1 MKKGCLIGCAVVLAL
16 IVAFVGFTLYLLFAD
31 SVQITTDIAY
41 YQALSGE
48 VEGPNSLPILGE
60 QVDIYCPYEMPK
72 LSALEPCEEM
82 HFLYQARRVIVFQS
96 HSYILRLRYDAA
108 GYDAQMAAFEG
119 AYDWES
125 ELIPGETEG
134 VAPYFALDGYRF
146 RCVEGGYYPKEMLCI
161 GTREEE
167 HEIVILY
174 FHDQDLDFVGPDM
187 AAFLRDETCWSEVVG
202 E

>member
-134 VAPYFALDGYRF
+134 VAPDFALDGYRF

-161 GTREEE
+161 GTREED

-174 FHDQDLDFVGPDM
+174 FHDQDLDFVSPDM

>member
-16 IVAFVGFTLYLLFAD
+16 IVAFVGFTLYLLFTD

-82 HFLYQARRVIVFQS
+82 HFLYQARRVIVFES

-108 GYDAQMAAFEG
+108 GYEAQMAAFEE
-119 AYDWES
+119 AYDWRTEP
-125 ELIPGETEG
+125 IAGETEG
-134 VAPYFALDGYRF
+134 VSPDFELDGYKF
-146 RCVEGGYYPKEMLCI
+146 RCAEGGYYPKEMLCI

-174 FHDQDLDFVGPDM
+174 FYDQDLDFVRPDM
-187 AAFLRDETCWSEVVG
+187 AGFLLDETCWNEVAG
-202 E
+202 K

>member
-1 MKKGCLIGCAVVLAL
+1 MKKGCCIGCAVVLAL
-16 IVAFVGFTLYLLFAD
+16 IVAFIGFMLYLLFAD
-31 SVQITTDIAY
+31 SVQNTTDIAY
-41 YQALSGE
+41 YQALSE
-48 VEGPNSLPILGE
+48 ETEGPNSLPILGE
-60 QVDIYCPYEMPK
+60 QIDIYCPYEMPK

-82 HFLYQARRVIVFQS
+82 HFLYQARRVIVFEF

-108 GYDAQMAAFEG
+108 GYEAQMAAFEE
-119 AYDWES
+119 AYDWKT

-134 VAPYFALDGYRF
+134 VAPDFALDGYRF

-161 GTREEE
+161 GTREED

-174 FHDQDLDFVGPDM
+174 FHDQDLDFVSPDM

>member
-1 MKKGCLIGCAVVLAL
+1 MKKGCCIGCAVVLAL
-16 IVAFVGFTLYLLFAD
+16 IVAFIGFTLYLLFAD
-31 SVQITTDIAY
+31 SVQNTTDIAY

-48 VEGPNSLPILGE
+48 TEGPNSLPILGE
-60 QVDIYCPYEMPK
+60 QIDIYCPYEMPK
-72 LSALEPCEEM
+72 LSGLEPCEEM

-108 GYDAQMAAFEG
+108 GYEAQMAAFEE
-119 AYDWES
+119 AYDWKT

-134 VAPYFALDGYRF
+134 VAPDFALDGYRF

-161 GTREEE
+161 GTREED

-174 FHDQDLDFVGPDM
+174 FYDMDLDFVSPDM

-202 E
+202 K

>member
-31 SVQITTDIAY
+31 SVQVTTDIAY

-60 QVDIYCPYEMPK
+60 QVDVYCPYEMPK
-72 LSALEPCEEM
+72 LSELEPCEELR
-82 HFLYQARRVIVFQS
+82 FAYQARRVIVFES

-108 GYDAQMAAFEG
+108 GYEAQMAAFEE
-119 AYDWES
+119 AYDWRTEP
-125 ELIPGETEG
+125 IAGETEG
-134 VAPYFALDGYRF
+134 VSPDFELDGYKF
-146 RCVEGGYYPKEMLCI
+146 RCAEGGYYPKEMLCI

-174 FHDQDLDFVGPDM
+174 FYDQDLDFVRPDM
-187 AAFLRDETCWSEVVG
+187 AGFLLDETCWNEVVG
-202 E
+202 K